1 MDLFPRVERAT
12 VGAEQDTETGFFQ
25 DLHVVVVGVAHG
37 PSRGVL
43 FSLLAFRRVDKPVE
57 QFTIAF
63 DNSTDD
69 LKMTMAWDDV
79 KIEIPLNR

>member
-37 PSRGVL
+37 PAGAVPAG
-43 FSLLAFRRVDKPVE
+43 LLTVGAVHQTHVPVDPV
-57 QFTIAF
+57 
-63 DNSTDD
+63 
-69 LKMTMAWDDV
+69 V
-79 KIEIPLNR
+79 EIVVAAHLHRKKSVAPH

>member
-1 MDLFPRVERAT
+1 MWDPNFDVIEAEVPVKDL
-12 VGAEQDTETGFFQ
+12 
-25 DLHVVVVGVAHG
+25 
-37 PSRGVL
+37 
-43 FSLLAFRRVDKPVE
+43 DKPVE